1 MFGLKIFVRVQTFQR
16 GPLCARTTSATL
28 ICTHTIVLTA
38 LVVVANCYPDTYVY
52 NWGDLFWEDE
62 STNNTSLPLANTTQA
77 SINAT
82 TFNSTMDEP
91 SSIGDHVLHS
101 FFDSYK
107 LSSRALVQNLPLLNG
122 LYVGVLVAI
131 ALHAGLFYWQMCKP
145 FKNYKDDEEENE
157 LKEREDVKEMR
168 TVSSRL

>member
-1 MFGLKIFVRVQTFQR
+1 M
-16 GPLCARTTSATL
+16 
-28 ICTHTIVLTA
+28 
-38 LVVVANCYPDTYVY
+38 VVAANYYPDTYVY
-52 NWGDLFWEDE
+52 NWGDLVWQDE
-62 STNNTSLPLANTTQA
+62 STNNTSLPLTNTTQA
-77 SINAT
+77 SIDAT

-131 ALHAGLFYWQMCKP
+131 ALHAGLFYWQMWKP
-145 FKNYKDDEEENE
+145 FKNYKDDEEENQ

-168 TVSSRL
+168 TVSSCL

>member
-1 MFGLKIFVRVQTFQR
+1 MRNYLFNTIVLVTV
-16 GPLCARTTSATL
+16 
-28 ICTHTIVLTA
+28 HTIVLTG
-38 LVVVANCYPDTYVY
+38 LVFTANNYPDTYVY
-52 NWGDLFWEDE
+52 NWGDLFWQDE
-62 STNNTSLPLANTTQA
+62 STNNTSLPLTNTNNS

-101 FFDSYK
+101 FFGSYK

-131 ALHAGLFYWQMCKP
+131 ALHAGLFYWQMWKP
-145 FKNYKDDEEENE
+145 FNDNKDDEEENE
-157 LKEREDVKEMR
+157 LNEEREDAEEMT